1 MGHLHGTYDSSLIIF
16 SYIIAVLASFAA
28 LDLAE
33 KVGISTG
40 RKRWLGITMGAV
52 ILGMGIW
59 SMHFVGM
66 MAFSLPVVVA
76 YDLIVVLLSLLAV
89 IVAAFAALYVI
100 ARDELKIGRLL
111 AGGLLLATGVSVMHY
126 IGMEAMLIQI
136 HYDPLL
142 FLLSIFIAFAASVT
156 ALWLVFYFRKT
167 SKQAM
172 LWKKLSAGMIMGAA
186 IAGMH
191 YTGMIAATFSS
202 NIKTAIFFE
211 MVLANKLLAYVITA
225 GSVITCMM
233 SLLVLFV
240 SKRLESKETQL
251 DEHEKWYKSLFDNNL
266 DGIISVNIQGEI
278 IGFNPAALEITGLTS
293 EQLLHQP
300 IKLLL
305 PYIAPDQL
313 DHTVAMFTKAFQGE
327 AQRYTSAILRN
338 GEERVDISV
347 VSAPVIVGGAVV
359 GIYVIAKDI
368 SEEKQAE
375 EKVKY
380 LAFHDELTGL
390 PNRRMFNKVL
400 DEEIERTKPA
410 GEEIRE
416 DHSIFAVM
424 VLDIDRFKMIN
435 DSLGHSYG
443 DLFLQEMGN
452 RIRSSVDGYNVLLAR
467 MGGDE
472 FTLMVPHSD
481 AGIVTEIAEK
491 IIHAIQL
498 PYRLKESDFYVSAS
512 IGIALYPQHG
522 MDTSQLLKNADTAMY
537 EVKKKGKNGFQYFS
551 AELND
556 KLQSKIELEGDLR
569 KAVELNELELYYQ
582 PQIRAEDER
591 MIGIEALVRW
601 NHPTKGVLSPG
612 IFIPIAEETGIIYE
626 LGTWVLREACRQ
638 MRKWHLAGGP
648 LIPVSV
654 NLSSQQF
661 HQPYLAD
668 YVKDILRETGLEP
681 HFLELEITE
690 SMMMDASVSTAI
702 LNQLNEFGVR
712 ISLDDFGTGYS
723 SLSYLK
729 MFPIHKVKIDRSFI
743 RDITENDND
752 KAIVSTII
760 SMAQHLNMEVIAE
773 GIETKAQLDI
783 LTDKDCEKIQGYYFS
798 RPLSAIDVE
807 EEFFIPGRQEKTAFH
822 S

>member
-33 KVGISTG
+33 KVGISYG
-40 RKRWLGITMGAV
+40 RKRWIGITLGAV

-100 ARDELKIGRLL
+100 GRDELKTGRLL

-126 IGMEAMLIQI
+126 VGMEAMLIQI

-142 FLLSIFIAFAASVT
+142 FSLSIFIAFTASVA
-156 ALWLVFYFRKT
+156 ALWLVFYFRKS
-167 SKQAM
+167 SKQVM
-172 LWKKLSAGMIMGAA
+172 FWKKLSAGMIMGAA

-202 NIKTAIFFE
+202 KTKTAIFFE
-211 MVLANKLLAYVITA
+211 MVLENKLLAYVITA
-225 GSVITCMM
+225 GTLITCLM

-266 DGIISVNIQGEI
+266 DGIITVNIQGQI
-278 IGFNPAALEITGLTS
+278 IGLNPIALEITGLKS

-300 IKLLL
+300 INLFL
-305 PYIAPDQL
+305 PYIVPDQL

-347 VSAPVIVGGAVV
+347 VSAPVVVGGAVV

-390 PNRRMFNKVL
+390 PNRRMFNQVL
-400 DEEIERTKPA
+400 EEEIEKTKPA
-410 GEEIRE
+410 EVETNE
-416 DHSIFAVM
+416 NDPVFAIM

-452 RIRSSVDGYNVLLAR
+452 RILSSVDGYNVLLAR

-472 FTLMVPHSD
+472 FTLLVPHSD

-537 EVKKKGKNGFQYFS
+537 EVKKKGKNGYQYYS

-556 KLQSKIELEGDLR
+556 KLVNKIELEGDLR
-569 KAVELNELELYYQ
+569 KAVEQGELELYYQ
-582 PQIRAEDER
+582 PQIRAEDEQ

-690 SMMMDASVSTAI
+690 SMMMDASVSTPI

-807 EEFFIPGRQEKTAFH
+807 EGFFIPSRQEKTAFH